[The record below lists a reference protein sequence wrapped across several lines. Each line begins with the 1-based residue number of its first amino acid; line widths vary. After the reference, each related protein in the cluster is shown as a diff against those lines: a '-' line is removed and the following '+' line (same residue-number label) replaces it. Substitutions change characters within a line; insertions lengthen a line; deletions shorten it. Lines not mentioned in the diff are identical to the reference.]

1 MHKHIPDASSLTYF
15 ISSSFKTREI
25 FIVYYHPMIK
35 PETLPNLNVQQSL
48 LLSQQGTIMDIRI
61 SLLELNYKINWI
73 RSSEANKSI
82 SSIKRKELEKEENL
96 DR

>member
-1 MHKHIPDASSLTYF
+1 
-15 ISSSFKTREI
+15 
-25 FIVYYHPMIK
+25 
-35 PETLPNLNVQQSL
+35 
-48 LLSQQGTIMDIRI
+48 MDIRV
-61 SLLELNYKINWI
+61 SLLELNYKFNWI